1 MVDAGEKAASAEKTG
16 GAAFFSWQVRKNLW
30 LSLFPLFAPV
40 QKDSEQEATEITEEK
55 TEGAAFPP
63 GR

>member
-1 MVDAGEKAASAEKTG
+1 MVDAGETAASAEN
-16 GAAFFSWQVRKNLW
+16 SWQVRKNLW